1 MKAGCCLAQLDGDS
15 KQVAGPPDATLDKI
29 THPENAAGFFGRDV
43 AALEL
48 KARRFGGDQ
57 QVRKPTERVY
67 DVFGDPVAEKILTG
81 IGGQVLERQRRD
93 RCALGQSCR
102 YSERRDHRR
111 SDCRS
116 DLRGLRGPIE
126 YHNDEAGRDTDTG
139 NPDGDQRAPTGKRR
153 RGGRRSDRVN
163 PHRFGNV
170 LDPVPAQWPI
180 IESELVLYLL
190 MGRVRQADSAWSR
203 KGLQTCRDID
213 AVAIEVVVV
222 GNDDVAEIDS
232 DPQLEMTL

>member
-1 MKAGCCLAQLDGDS
+1 M
-15 KQVAGPPDATLDKI
+15 
-29 THPENAAGFFGRDV
+29 
-43 AALEL
+43 
-48 KARRFGGDQ
+48 
-57 QVRKPTERVY
+57 
-67 DVFGDPVAEKILTG
+67 
-81 IGGQVLERQRRD
+81 
-93 RCALGQSCR
+93 
-102 YSERRDHRR
+102 
-111 SDCRS
+111 
-116 DLRGLRGPIE
+116 RGPIE